1 MKKKLNE
8 IFDEAKPKELDQFSD
23 ELNAPELP
31 DEVLASVKVKV
42 YAKTKVKSKRKNNS
56 GIWMRF
62 GAIAAC
68 FLLIVSV
75 IIAVPML
82 REDDPGVIP
91 GPGTDIG
98 SGSAGVEDEPDIPI
112 ITPPNNNSSDISL
125 NDNSYVI
132 ESWMEYLNFEDACE
146 LASDVVVATFTGS
159 RPYGA
164 SFTEY
169 SFTVKNRL
177 LGNAPEQINVYAM
190 DAEIVVENESVAPYN
205 AQELFLEHNTDYLLL
220 LDHRVSVYNETDIYQ
235 FVCNIY
241 IDFSDINKSMMY
253 NQPIASHSSTFD
265 FANTDTDSVLA
276 YVKELV
282 KNNTP
287 SPQPV
292 KNPELKD
299 IITASTDIVVITVN
313 RCEKKV
319 INDFRNTG
327 FFACTI
333 EETLKGTLSVGES
346 VQILFKLDDVE
357 EGDKIIVALNNYDK
371 ATYYRIT
378 SLNSIFSIDNK
389 GEFLSILETK

>member
-1 MKKKLNE
+1 MKKTLNN
-8 IFDEAKPKELDQFSD
+8 IFDEANANEIDNLVKQNAASD
-23 ELNAPELP
+23 VSADTL
-31 DEVLASVKVKV
+31 SSIKGKV
-42 YAKTKVKSKRKNNS
+42 YAKTNLKKAKINNRS
-56 GIWMRF
+56 MWLRF

-75 IIAVPML
+75 ILAVPML

-91 GPGTDIG
+91 EPGTDIG
-98 SGSAGVEDEPDIPI
+98 SGSADVEDEPDIPI

-132 ESWMEYLNFEDACE
+132 EGWMEYLNFEDACE

-190 DAEIVVENESVAPYN
+190 DTEIVVEHESVAPFN

-241 IDFSDINKSMMY
+241 IDFSNINKSMMY
-253 NQPIASHSSTFD
+253 NQPIALHSSTFD

-292 KNPELKD
+292 KTPELKD

-333 EETLKGTLSVGES
+333 EETLKGTLSVGDS
-346 VQILFKLDDVE
+346 IQVLFKLDNVN
-357 EGDKIIVALNNYDK
+357 EGDKIIVALNNYDN

-378 SLNSIFSIDNK
+378 SLNSIFSTDEK
-389 GEFLSILETK
+389 GKLLSFIEN

>member
-1 MKKKLNE
+1 MKKKEWNEGLNYLDPDLIE
-8 IFDEAKPKELDQFSD
+8 KHIEQKERLRQKNKKAKGVWL
-23 ELNAPELP
+23 
-31 DEVLASVKVKV
+31 
-42 YAKTKVKSKRKNNS
+42 
-56 GIWMRF
+56 RF

-68 FLLIVSV
+68 FLLIVSA
-75 IIAVPML
+75 IIVVPML
-82 REDDPGVIP
+82 REDHPGIVVP
-91 GPGTDIG
+91 PDGTSNDTG
-98 SGSAGVEDEPDIPI
+98 VTSGSTGEKDEPDIPI
-112 ITPPNNNSSDISL
+112 ITPPNNSSDICL

-132 ESWMEYLNFEDACE
+132 EGLMEYLYFEDACE
-146 LASDVVVATFTGS
+146 LATDVLVATFTGS

-164 SFTEY
+164 SASITEY

-205 AQELFLEHNTDYLLL
+205 AQGLFLEHNTDYLLL

-253 NQPIASHSSTFD
+253 NQPIALHSPTFD

-299 IITASTDIVVITVN
+299 IITVSTDIVVITVN
-313 RCEKKV
+313 SCDKKV
-319 INDFRNTG
+319 INAFRNTG
-327 FFACTI
+327 FFTCTI
-333 EETLKGTLSVGES
+333 EETLKGTLSVGDS
-346 VQILFKLDDVE
+346 IQVLFKLENVS
-357 EGDKIIVALNNYDK
+357 EGDKIIVALNNYDN

-378 SLNSIFSIDNK
+378 SLNSIFSTDEK
-389 GEFLSILETK
+389 SKLLSFIEE